1 MAPVFSLVA
10 APAAGRETPLAA
22 HLSRGE
28 KQTAAGSQ
36 PEMFLSAPS
45 PLSPLLSPL
54 SPPSS
59 LEGHL
64 GSARQGR
71 RARGAGGGGDVGSSA
86 HLVRPDPLIATSNT
100 RTGPSPLA
108 PPASGYN
115 KNAIFGTEKNNLLRT
130 LRTKC
135 YISASQ

>member
-1 MAPVFSLVA
+1 MASVFSLVA
-10 APAAGRETPLAA
+10 GPAAGRETPLAA

-45 PLSPLLSPL
+45 PLSPLLSP
-54 SPPSS
+54 SS

-71 RARGAGGGGDVGSSA
+71 RARGAGGDVGSSA

-100 RTGPSPLA
+100 RTAPSPLA

-115 KNAIFGTEKNNLLRT
+115 KNASFGTE
-130 LRTKC
+130 
-135 YISASQ
+135 